1 VVTQTGARL
10 MSDARR
16 DVAREV
22 VERLRTRG
30 VHVTGHE
37 TDDQLVRLLEAVER
51 FEAIV
56 ENRGGDLMVDE
67 PVGDRPPREPDD
79 QRFVLPQRHKTESV
93 DTFLTRIVLATERAA
108 E

>member
-1 VVTQTGARL
+1 
-10 MSDARR
+10 MSNERR

-22 VERLRTRG
+22 AERLRGRG
-30 VHVTGHE
+30 IHLSGHE
-37 TDDQLVRLLEAVER
+37 SDEQLVRILEAVER

-56 ENRGGDLMVDE
+56 EKRGGDLMVDE

-79 QRFVLPQRHKTESV
+79 RRFVLPLRQTNESV
-93 DTFLTRIVLATERAA
+93 DTFLTRIVLASERAA

>member
-1 VVTQTGARL
+1 
-10 MSDARR
+10 MSNERR

-22 VERLRTRG
+22 ADRLRTRG
-30 VHVTGHE
+30 IHLTGHE
-37 TDDQLVRLLEAVER
+37 SDEELVRLLEAVER

-56 ENRGGDLMVDE
+56 EERGGDLMVDE

-79 QRFVLPQRHKTESV
+79 LRFVLPARHDNESV
-93 DTFLTRIVLATERAA
+93 QTFLTRIVIASERAA

>member
-1 VVTQTGARL
+1 MR
-10 MSDARR
+10 DERR

-22 VERLRTRG
+22 AERLRARG
-30 VHVTGHE
+30 IHLTSHE
-37 TDDQLVRLLEAVER
+37 TDGELVRLLEAVER

-56 ENRGGDLMVDE
+56 EDRGGDLMVDE

-79 QRFVLPQRHKTESV
+79 QRFVIPVRHSNESV

>member
-1 VVTQTGARL
+1 
-10 MSDARR
+10 
-16 DVAREV
+16 
-22 VERLRTRG
+22 
-30 VHVTGHE
+30 
-37 TDDQLVRLLEAVER
+37 
-51 FEAIV
+51 
-56 ENRGGDLMVDE
+56 MVDE